1 MAGLATD
8 AGAESFFEFFIALG
22 LAFSCRRLGVSPMMD
37 VANHLG
43 KDLVTVANG
52 PRNRYAS
59 PTPPLSLAVAVIFAV
74 TVVRL
79 ILIIPGDVFFDLV
92 VAVVA
97 CSNVAGAVA
106 VALDAVVVV
115 AVVFPAYASATV
127 NAAGARTV
135 DAFVFA
141 LV

>member
-1 MAGLATD
+1 M
-8 AGAESFFEFFIALG
+8 
-22 LAFSCRRLGVSPMMD
+22 
-37 VANHLG
+37 
-43 KDLVTVANG
+43 ANG

-59 PTPPLSLAVAVIFAV
+59 PTSPLSLAVAVIFAV

-97 CSNVAGAVA
+97 CSDVAGAVA
-106 VALDAVVVV
+106 V